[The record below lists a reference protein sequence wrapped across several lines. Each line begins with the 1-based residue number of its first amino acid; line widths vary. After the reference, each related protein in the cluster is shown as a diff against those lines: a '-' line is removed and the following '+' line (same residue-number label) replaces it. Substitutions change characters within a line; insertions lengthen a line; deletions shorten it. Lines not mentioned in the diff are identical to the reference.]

1 MAVADSFLSHGIAGG
16 FGAGAGLHVV
26 VRGFHP
32 ADLSARGRGAREST
46 RMSMPRRYDLFQPQE
61 PAGKKGEES
70 FAEKLNFSRLMKKVK
85 EREML

>member
-1 MAVADSFLSHGIAGG
+1 
-16 FGAGAGLHVV
+16 
-26 VRGFHP
+26 
-32 ADLSARGRGAREST
+32 
-46 RMSMPRRYDLFQPQE
+46 MSMPRRDDLFQPQE